1 MNDKYESLLKQFNSA
16 LERLR
21 EVLAMEKNIIVRD
34 SAIQRFEF
42 TFELAWKTMR
52 AYLLGKGAKDIN
64 FPKDVI
70 RAAFL
75 ARLIPNDP
83 RWLDMVDTRNKTSH
97 LYKESMAEEV
107 YSELNIYLP
116 LFEEL
121 LKILQ

>member
-1 MNDKYESLLKQFNSA
+1 MNDKYENLLKQFNSA
-16 LERLR
+16 LERFR
-21 EVLAMEKNIIVRD
+21 EVLAMEKSILVRD

-52 AYLLGKGAKDIN
+52 GYLLEKGAKDID

-75 ARLIPNDP
+75 ARLVPNDP

-107 YSELNIYLP
+107 YSELKNYLP

-121 LKILQ
+121 LKTLQ